1 MTGTGGV
8 VPVPEALTEP
18 LPPLLA
24 MLMVAL
30 LAPVLPG
37 LNARVNAWLPPAAIL
52 NGVAGAVTAKS
63 VALLLE
69 MVLIVN
75 AALPVLDMV
84 TVWDAEVVP
93 TFWLLKVRVA
103 GDTPNTGAATVQ
115 AGSAAS

>member
-1 MTGTGGV
+1 M
-8 VPVPEALTEP
+8 PEALSEP
-18 LPPLLA
+18 LPPLLV

-37 LNARVNAWLPPAAIL
+37 LKARVNVWLAPAAML

-69 MVLIVN
+69 MVLTVR

-84 TVWDAEVVP
+84 TV
-93 TFWLLKVRVA
+93 
-103 GDTPNTGAATVQ
+103 
-115 AGSAAS
+115 